1 MRKVGA
7 IIFAAII
14 FFAAF
19 IFLTPEPEGFP
30 ILEYHRVTNNPEFV
44 DVVYNVTPDEF
55 SAQLDYLQQNGYTTI
70 TLQDFMRVVHGKGN
84 LPDKPIILT
93 FDDGYEDNYKEMLP
107 ILESHGMT
115 GVIYVVSNFLGTP
128 GYMTLEQ
135 AKDLQRRGVEVGS
148 HTANHLP
155 LTELS
160 EEKREEEIGA
170 SKLFLEWKGFQTIYG
185 FSYPNGKY
193 NPEMQK
199 ILERNDYLTAVTG
212 EPGLN
217 TTKTNPYF
225 LKRIH
230 IRKPRFG
237 ITEFK
242 LRLLKA
248 KIFAKISA
256 LTTGES

>member
-1 MRKVGA
+1 MRKVCVV
-7 IIFAAII
+7 IFAAII
-14 FFAAF
+14 FFTGF
-19 IFLTPEPEGFP
+19 IFFTPEPEGFP
-30 ILEYHRVTNNPEFV
+30 VLEYHRVTNNPEFV
-44 DVVYNVTPDEF
+44 DTVYNVPPDEF

-93 FDDGYEDNYKEMLP
+93 FDDGYADNYSEMLP

-115 GVIYVVSNFLGTP
+115 AVVYVVSNFLDFP

-135 AKDLQRRGVEVGS
+135 ARDLQRRGIEVGS
-148 HTANHLP
+148 HTANHLT
-155 LTELS
+155 LTELNQ
-160 EEKREEEIGA
+160 EKLEEEIGV
-170 SKLFLEWKGFQTIYG
+170 SKTFLEWKDFQTIYS

-193 NPEMQK
+193 NHDMTK
-199 ILERNDYLTAVTG
+199 ILEREKYLTAVTG

-217 TTKTNPYF
+217 TTKTNPYL

-230 IRKPRFG
+230 IRKPHFG

-256 LTTGES
+256 LTTGEN